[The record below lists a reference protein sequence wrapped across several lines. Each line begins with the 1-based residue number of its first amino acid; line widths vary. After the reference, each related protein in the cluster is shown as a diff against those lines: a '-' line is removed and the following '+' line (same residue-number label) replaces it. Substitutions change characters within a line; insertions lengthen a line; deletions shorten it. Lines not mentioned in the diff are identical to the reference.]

1 MFCSLFEVQPIPL
14 KELGAIATRK
24 IKKGELVIE
33 ESPLFVLCVSVK
45 FLQAA
50 AIEDLHLPYLT
61 ATLLWPHSSSL
72 DRSMSTRPSKRRRR
86 VTLRSIGPS
95 GAF

>member
-1 MFCSLFEVQPIPL
+1 VLAGSSRPPETSDLTTPRRFCSLFEVQPIPL

-33 ESPLFVLCVSVK
+33 ESPLFVLCAPVK

-50 AIEDLHLPYLT
+50 ATEH
-61 ATLLWPHSSSL
+61 
-72 DRSMSTRPSKRRRR
+72 
-86 VTLRSIGPS
+86 
-95 GAF
+95 